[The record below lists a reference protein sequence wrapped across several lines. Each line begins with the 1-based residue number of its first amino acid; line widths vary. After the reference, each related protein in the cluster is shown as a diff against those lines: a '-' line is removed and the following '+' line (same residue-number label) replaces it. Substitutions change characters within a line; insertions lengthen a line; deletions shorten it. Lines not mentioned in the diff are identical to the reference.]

1 MPVLPFAHLALY
13 LFCNSP
19 LFQVFLE
26 DPFFN
31 KACLHGPV
39 SILHPFTIF
48 KKESVVREHHMYK
61 AAELH
66 MEKELEVRVE
76 NDQRAVSV

>member
-1 MPVLPFAHLALY
+1 MAT
-13 LFCNSP
+13 
-19 LFQVFLE
+19 
-26 DPFFN
+26 N
-31 KACLHGPV
+31 KRLC
-39 SILHPFTIF
+39 TF

-76 NDQRAVSV
+76 NNQRTVSV